1 MVFKGKNLGAGSNF
15 TTASR
20 TITLPIYVWGDLETL
35 KELKKTRDYKKILSE
50 IICEELRHQEAKQ
63 LILDSR

>member
-1 MVFKGKNLGAGSNF
+1 MVFKGKNLGVGTNY

-20 TITLPIYVWGDLETL
+20 TITLPIYIWSNLESL
-35 KELKKTRDYKKILSE
+35 KELKKTHDYKKILSE
-50 IICEELRHQEAKQ
+50 IISEELRHQQAKQ

>member
-1 MVFKGKNLGAGSNF
+1 MVFKGKNFGAGSGF

-20 TITLPIYVWGDLETL
+20 TITLPIYVWSDLEKL

-50 IICEELRHQEAKQ
+50 VICEELRHQQAKQ
-63 LILDSR
+63 LILDAR